1 MYTRSY
7 ANETDEIIIPD
18 KYGGTS
24 FTQPQYEEH
33 VEKHRASTKNP
44 WEDEDIHTKEN
55 EESEE
60 STQTSATP
68 TKGHITTFLSGF
80 FKNGNFGLQKIGTE
94 EILIIAAAAFL
105 LFSKEGDKE
114 CAIMLLLLLFL
125 G

>member
-7 ANETDEIIIPD
+7 ASETDEIIIPD

-33 VEKHRASTKNP
+33 RASTKNP
-44 WEDEDIHTKEN
+44 WEDEDIHSKES
-55 EESEE
+55 EGSEE
-60 STQTSATP
+60 STQASVEP
-68 TKGHITTFLSGF
+68 TKGHLGSFLSGL
-80 FKNGNFGLQKIGTE
+80 FKNGNFGLQKIGAE
-94 EILIIAAAAFL
+94 ELLIIAAAVFL

>member
-24 FTQPQYEEH
+24 FTHQYEDH
-33 VEKHRASTKNP
+33 GEKQRTNTKNP
-44 WEDEDIHTKEN
+44 WEDTDIHTS
-55 EESEE
+55 ESEDTE
-60 STQTSATP
+60 KSTQASIEP
-68 TKGHITTFLSGF
+68 TKGHIGGFLSGF
-80 FKNGNFGLQKIGTE
+80 FKNSNFSLQKIGTE